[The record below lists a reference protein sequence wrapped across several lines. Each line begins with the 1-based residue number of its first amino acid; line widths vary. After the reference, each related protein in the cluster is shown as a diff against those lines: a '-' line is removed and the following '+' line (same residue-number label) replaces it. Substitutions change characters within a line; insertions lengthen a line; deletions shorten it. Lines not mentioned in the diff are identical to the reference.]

1 MDDVASTPK
10 AAVQDLEPARH
21 LMGSALLRS
30 EEFVPFALDCFAPA
44 VSNAVAD
51 EAAAIARTHRGA

>member
-10 AAVQDLEPARH
+10 AAVPDLEPARH
-21 LMGSALLRS
+21 LTGGALLRS
-30 EEFVPFALDCFAPA
+30 EAFVPFALDCFARA

-51 EAAAIARTHRGA
+51 EAASIKRAKLGA